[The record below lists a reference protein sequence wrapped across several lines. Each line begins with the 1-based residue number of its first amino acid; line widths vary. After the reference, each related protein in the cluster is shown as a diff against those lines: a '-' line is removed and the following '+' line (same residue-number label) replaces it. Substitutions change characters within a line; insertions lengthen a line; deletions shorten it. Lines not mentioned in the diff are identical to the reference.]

1 MIFLL
6 KIILSGFFLLVFA
19 ILINGIANYIG
30 ILTWYDFLSKRKN
43 KSFLSKIRTVDYIW
57 LFIGYPFLL
66 GLLIYF
72 AKTFFN

>member
-19 ILINGIANYIG
+19 ILINGIANYLG
-30 ILTWYDFLSKRKN
+30 ILTWYDFLLKRKN
-43 KSFLSKIRTVDYIW
+43 KNFISKIRAIDYIW
-57 LFIGYPFLL
+57 LFIGYPFFL

>member
-19 ILINGIANYIG
+19 ILINGIANYLG
-30 ILTWYDFLSKRKN
+30 ILTWYDFLPKRKN